1 MVDISSYI
9 LIFASVVVFGYS
21 LSRFIDN
28 YGALQKR
35 ICLYRSLLQ
44 DLDEPRD
51 ATRRV
56 NVLQNASLLLLYALG
71 AYFAQFA
78 FWVLALIVAKFSFS
92 CFLSDR
98 LYSLVLD
105 GNASVSR
112 TFYWLHKYDSLSN
125 AMLCVF
131 ILVAIVS

>member
-28 YGALQKR
+28 YGALQQR
-35 ICLYRSLLQ
+35 IHIYRSILQ
-44 DLDEPRD
+44 DLDESPD
-51 ATRRV
+51 ATRRA
-56 NVLQNASLLLLYALG
+56 NVVQNVCLLLSYALG

-78 FWVLALIVAKFSFS
+78 FWVLTLIVAKFSVS
-92 CFLSDR
+92 CILSDR
-98 LYSLVLD
+98 LYGLVLD

-112 TFYWLHKYDSLSN
+112 TFYWLHKSDSLLN
-125 AMLCVF
+125 AALCVF
-131 ILVAIVS
+131 ILIAIVS